1 MGILLG
7 RDPRCPGAAIHE
19 GIPGVVAGMICL
31 GAFLPTGC
39 YRTFYGRIGC
49 FDIIGQICIHVVRSG
64 GFGIESELFMELAEY
79 IIHDRLFVFHGE
91 HPDTEILGLV
101 LLTELCAGQS

>member
-1 MGILLG
+1 
-7 RDPRCPGAAIHE
+7 
-19 GIPGVVAGMICL
+19 MICL
-31 GAFLPTGC
+31 GAFFPTGC

-49 FDIIGQICIHVVRSG
+49 FNIIGQICIHIVRTG
-64 GFGIESELFMELAEY
+64 GFGIESELLMELAEH

>member
-1 MGILLG
+1 
-7 RDPRCPGAAIHE
+7 
-19 GIPGVVAGMICL
+19 
-31 GAFLPTGC
+31 
-39 YRTFYGRIGC
+39 
-49 FDIIGQICIHVVRSG
+49 
-64 GFGIESELFMELAEY
+64 MELAEY